1 MARSIDAFGA
11 FGTWRRNTF
20 AALND
25 GHFRVLFIGTLF
37 ATFAYMMM
45 FLAMSVVSYDLSGTN
60 TAVGVI
66 GTGVG
71 LAMLLAPFGGV
82 IADRMNRKWVIV
94 IGQGGGAAMLAM
106 TGVLLLLGQMTLPLM
121 FVLMLG
127 LGFTFVVMGPAR
139 NAFTADLV
147 GPHLIG
153 NAIVLSQLSHTIG
166 QPFSP
171 FIAALLLESAAGSG
185 GTYLV
190 MGGLVAVGVF
200 TVAVMPNR
208 RRQGDPGGS
217 PTGAE
222 QPAQRRGVIADI
234 VDGGR
239 YVWRRRPLR
248 LMLLM
253 FVSTVVIGFL
263 FRILT
268 PAFLDQHLDR
278 PTTDMGQLFL
288 VNGIAAAIISFVV
301 AGLATTRWA
310 WPTTLLLVASLGV
323 GYFVLAASQTFGQ
336 AMIGMAIL
344 GPALQGPV
352 MILQARIMMNT
363 ESAYYGRVMAF
374 TMMAWGVQMVFAGPA
389 GVLADLIGEREV
401 FGIMGLAA
409 FAVAV
414 LGTFGWL
421 AIRKDD
427 HPILP
432 SALPGPARAAAST
445 NGANGAATPA
455 MPPPPMLRPV
465 ALMSGQKID
474 G

>member
-1 MARSIDAFGA
+1 M
-11 FGTWRRNTF
+11 
-20 AALND
+20 ND

-94 IGQGGGAAMLAM
+94 IGQGGGAAMLAL

-190 MGGLVAVGVF
+190 MGALVAVGVF

-217 PTGAE
+217 PVGVQ

-239 YVWRRRPLR
+239 YVWRRRSLR

-310 WPTTLLLVASLGV
+310 WPITLLLVASLGV

-344 GPALQGPV
+344 GPGLQGPV

-389 GVLADLIGEREV
+389 GVLADAIGEREV
-401 FGIMGLAA
+401 FGMMGLAA
-409 FAVAV
+409 FVVAV
-414 LGTFGWL
+414 LGTLGWL

-427 HPILP
+427 QPVLP
-432 SALPGPARAAAST
+432 SMRPVSPPLAASS